1 MFRLNQ
7 QPALIRHSKRI
18 PPAITLALSFM
29 IIIILGSVALWLPF
43 SHYGHLSW
51 LDAFFTATSATCVT
65 GLIVVDTGEKFTLVG
80 QWITI
85 LLVQIGGLGIMTFS
99 VFFSYLFYGRLS
111 IKSRNMI
118 EHSLGIKGMP
128 KLGHML
134 LFIVVGT
141 FVFELIGALI
151 MSVRFHHYFDWPRA
165 IYLGVY
171 HAISAFCN
179 AGFCLFSNSFMDYQS
194 DWVLNLVLLAL
205 IVLGGIGFWVL
216 FDLRNFFIHN
226 RGFRALSMH
235 SRLVIST
242 TLILIVTGFI
252 LIFLFEYSNTLAELS
267 GPSKVLAAL
276 FQSITT
282 RTAGFNSL
290 NISTLTN
297 STLFLMLLLM
307 MIGAS
312 PGSCGG
318 GIKTTTSAVLFGI
331 ILSRIRDQRQI
342 RLQNRGIPEMVVS
355 KSIGII
361 AFWLLAVTV
370 VILILLFTE
379 HPGGL
384 HDRSRVLFLQVLFES
399 FSAMGTVGLS
409 MGLTPVLSQ
418 VGKLCIIFLMF
429 FGRVGPLSIAIAI
442 ATKKAS
448 RIRYAEDNL
457 LVG

>member
-1 MFRLNQ
+1 M
-7 QPALIRHSKRI
+7 
-18 PPAITLALSFM
+18 
-29 IIIILGSVALWLPF
+29 PF
-43 SHYGHLSW
+43 SHHGHLSW

-65 GLIVVDTGEKFTLVG
+65 GLIVVDTGQKFTLTG

-85 LLVQIGGLGIMTFS
+85 LLIQIGGLGIMTFS
-99 VFFSYLFYGRLS
+99 IFFSYLFYGKLS
-111 IKSRNMI
+111 IKSRNLI

-128 KLGHML
+128 KLGQMI

-151 MSVRFHHYFDWPRA
+151 MSVRFHHYFDWSRA

-179 AGFCLFSNSFMDYQS
+179 AGFCLFNNSCMDYQS
-194 DWVLNLVLLAL
+194 DWVLNLVLLSL

-216 FDLRNFFIHN
+216 YDLKNYFLRN
-226 RGFRALSMH
+226 RGFRALSLH
-235 SRLVIST
+235 SRLVITT
-242 TLILIVTGFI
+242 TLILIVGGFL
-252 LIFLFEYSNTLAELS
+252 LIFVFEYNNTLKYLPFPAKFLT
-267 GPSKVLAAL
+267 AF

-290 NISTLTN
+290 DIGSMTS

-331 ILSRIRDQRQI
+331 VLSGIRDQRQI
-342 RLQNRGIPEMVVS
+342 KFYNRGVPQRIVS
-355 KSIGII
+355 KSISII

-370 VILILLFTE
+370 VIMVLLFTE
-379 HPGGL
+379 HSGGL
-384 HDRSRVLFLQVLFES
+384 HDQGRVLFLEVMFES

-429 FGRVGPLSIAIAI
+429 FGRVGPLSIAIAL
-442 ATKKAS
+442 ATRKTS
-448 RIRYAEDNL
+448 HIRYAEDNL